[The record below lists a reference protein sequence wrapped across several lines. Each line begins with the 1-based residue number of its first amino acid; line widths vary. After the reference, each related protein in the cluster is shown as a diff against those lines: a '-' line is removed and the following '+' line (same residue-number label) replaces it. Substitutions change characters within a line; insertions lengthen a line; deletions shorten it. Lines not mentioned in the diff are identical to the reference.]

1 MKFKDILVILLLWI
15 CCSSPL
21 VLIGSFLGIKKKGIK
36 NPCKVN
42 PVPTTI
48 PEQPWWL
55 RIRSITLIVGI
66 IPFA

>member
-1 MKFKDILVILLLWI
+1 MKFTDIIVLLLLWI

-21 VLIGSFLGIKKKGIK
+21 VLIGSFLGIKKKTIK

-48 PEQPWWL
+48 PAKPWWL
-55 RIRSITLIVGI
+55 NTRTIFLISGT
-66 IPFA
+66 IPFS